1 MNTVAKNEDLFS
13 DFFQVGG
20 YKNIV
25 GGTANLSAGMV
36 KGGSGNI
43 NTNLSDLALRG
54 SKNVLLGMIA
64 DKYKEALMQT
74 KSMTGLSTAEVDAL
88 YKDYRI
94 EGNKDIKKFPDWA
107 VERAGTGNV
116 YKEQIVA
123 DIQDMAVDVPE
134 PIVTTPTKKPMST
147 TNMLYIGLGVLALV
161 GVTVLV
167 VRRK

>member
-43 NTNLSDLALRG
+43 NTKLSDLALRG

-94 EGNKDIKKFPDWA
+94 EGNKDLKKFPVLA

-147 TNMLYIGLGVLALV
+147 TNMLYIGLGVLAIV

-167 VRRK
+167 VRKK

>member
-1 MNTVAKNEDLFS
+1 MNTIAKNEDLFS

-43 NTNLSDLALRG
+43 NRYLVVA
-54 SKNVLLGMIA
+54 
-64 DKYKEALMQT
+64 YKRW
-74 KSMTGLSTAEVDAL
+74 STAEVDAL

-123 DIQDMAVDVPE
+123 DIQDMAVQPE

-147 TNMLYIGLGVLALV
+147 TNMLYIGLGVLAIV